1 MEPKPQI
8 FTYPEEYM
16 VYWEIEA
23 EKIGFNLPYY
33 FAKKIKDISEE
44 LGAKVYVGVW
54 WPYAYITL
62 IRELEKEIEEC
73 VQKEFED
80 NSEDGE
86 RQCRETCENDEK
98 CVEECMDEMRYNA
111 WRMCEESI
119 VDDLRP
125 KFLDAAKEIESEAEI
140 YGIIAKTHVMF
151 DKEGLKLKI
160 RLEGYS
166 EIVPLDVVKTL
177 LTQVIDAAKTKY
189 FTDLEKL
196 AYYVAKPL
204 LRYYSINTLIKLI
217 QTINK
222 EDIKIT
228 KMLDNYDNLR
238 RYEMTIYYNGDEIKL
253 YVTEEKGKNYWLIT
267 NIAVGAIL
275 SQVPDLTPT

>member
-1 MEPKPQI
+1 
-8 FTYPEEYM
+8 
-16 VYWEIEA
+16 
-23 EKIGFNLPYY
+23 
-33 FAKKIKDISEE
+33 
-44 LGAKVYVGVW
+44 
-54 WPYAYITL
+54 
-62 IRELEKEIEEC
+62 
-73 VQKEFED
+73 
-80 NSEDGE
+80 
-86 RQCRETCENDEK
+86 
-98 CVEECMDEMRYNA
+98 
-111 WRMCEESI
+111 MCEESI

>member
-1 MEPKPQI
+1 MEPKPHV
-8 FTYPEEYM
+8 FVYPEEYM
-16 VYWEIEA
+16 VYWEVEA
-23 EKIGFNLPYY
+23 ERADFNLPHY
-33 FAKKIKDISEE
+33 FAKKIKDVSEE

-62 IRELEKEIEEC
+62 IRELEKEVEEC
-73 VQKEFED
+73 AQKEFEGGR
-80 NSEDGE
+80 EDAE

-98 CVEECMDEMRYNA
+98 CTEECVDEARYNA

-125 KFLDAAKEIESEAEI
+125 RFLDAAREIEREAEI
-140 YGIIAKTHVMF
+140 YGIVAKTHVRLGN
-151 DKEGLKLKI
+151 DGLKLKI

-204 LRYYSINTLIKLI
+204 LRYYTPDELVRLI

-222 EDIKIT
+222 GDIKIT
-228 KMLDNYDNLR
+228 RMFDNYNDLR
-238 RYEMTIYYNGDEIKL
+238 RYEMTIYYHGDEIKL
-253 YVTEEKGKNYWLIT
+253 YITEEKGENYWLIT
-267 NIAVGAIL
+267 DIAVGAIL

>member
-1 MEPKPQI
+1 
-8 FTYPEEYM
+8 M
-16 VYWEIEA
+16 VYWEVEA
-23 EKIGFNLPYY
+23 EIIGFNLPYY
-33 FAKKIKDISEE
+33 FARKIKDISEE
-44 LGAKVYVGVW
+44 LGAKIYAGVW

-62 IRELEKEIEEC
+62 IKELEKEIEEC

-228 KMLDNYDNLR
+228 KMLDNYSDLR
-238 RYEMTIYYNGDEIKL
+238 RYEMVIEDKDIKIAL
-253 YVTEEKGKNYWLIT
+253 YITEERENNWWTIT
-267 NIAVGAIL
+267 NITLGYIQQSTSA
-275 SQVPDLTPT
+275 

>member
-1 MEPKPQI
+1 
-8 FTYPEEYM
+8 M
-16 VYWEIEA
+16 VYWEVEA
-23 EKIGFNLPYY
+23 EIIGFNLPYY
-33 FAKKIKDISEE
+33 FARKIKDISEE
-44 LGAKVYVGVW
+44 LGAKIYAGVW

-62 IRELEKEIEEC
+62 IKELEKEIEEC

-80 NSEDGE
+80 NREDSE

-98 CVEECMDEMRYNA
+98 CMEECMNEMRYNA
-111 WRMCEESI
+111 WRICEESI

-125 KFLDAAKEIESEAEI
+125 KFLDAAREIESEAEI
-140 YGIIAKTHVMF
+140 YGIIAKTHVMYNG
-151 DKEGLKLKI
+151 DGLKLKI

-166 EIVPLDVVKTL
+166 EIVPIDIAKTL

-196 AYYVAKPL
+196 AHDIIKPL
-204 LRYYSINTLIKLI
+204 LRHYSVSALIKLI

-228 KMLDNYDNLR
+228 KMLDNYSDLR
-238 RYEMTIYYNGDEIKL
+238 RYEMVIEDKDIKIAL
-253 YVTEEKGKNYWLIT
+253 YITEERENNWWTIT
-267 NIAVGAIL
+267 NITLGYIQQSV
-275 SQVPDLTPT
+275 VDLTPA